1 MATYLHVKAAL
12 TALVLFSIMTATAGA
27 EQWNGPQTP
36 TGTIW
41 RPGNIALGFDP
52 AGHSGTPPA
61 LEIRRP
67 LSGTEEVLLS
77 LRSTFKE
84 ATATVLEVD
93 TKRVYMGGAATRTS
107 LVPDGV
113 FDLAV
118 GRGIAVGV
126 NSVTE
131 RLPTDYRLV
140 VGGKV
145 LAEEVRI
152 KLIKDW
158 ADYVFHPDYRLA
170 ALPEVATYIQ
180 SHQHLPDMPSAAE
193 VAATGIS
200 LGDMQAKLL
209 CKIEELTLHAI
220 EQHQTLAALRARL
233 QQLEEDRSSQQLRS
247 K

>member
-1 MATYLHVKAAL
+1 MATYIHVKAAL
-12 TALVLFSIMTATAGA
+12 TACVLLGTMAAAVQA
-27 EQWNGPQTP
+27 EQWHGPQNP
-36 TGTIW
+36 TGAIW
-41 RPGNIALGFDP
+41 RPGNVALGFEP
-52 AGHSGTPPA
+52 SGNSGPPPL

-67 LSGTEEVLLS
+67 LSGTEEVLFS
-77 LRSTFKE
+77 LRSTFRE
-84 ATATVLEVD
+84 TTATLLEVD
-93 TKRVYMGGAATRTS
+93 TKRVYIGGAATRTS

-126 NSVTE
+126 NNVTE
-131 RLPTDYRLV
+131 RLPSDYRLV

-158 ADYVFHPDYRLA
+158 ADYVFQPGYQLA
-170 ALPEVATYIQ
+170 TLPEVANYIRT
-180 SHQHLPDMPSAAE
+180 HQHLPDMPGAAE
-193 VAATGIS
+193 VAAAGLN

-209 CKIEELTLHAI
+209 RKIEELTLHAI
-220 EQHQTLAALRARL
+220 EQHQTIAALQAKL
-233 QQLEEDRSSQQLRS
+233 HQLELDRASHHAQD

>member
-1 MATYLHVKAAL
+1 MSTYIHVKPVL
-12 TALVLFSIMTATAGA
+12 TALLLFGTMATSAAA
-27 EQWNGPQTP
+27 EQWNGPRTP
-36 TGTIW
+36 TETIW
-41 RPGNIALGFDP
+41 RPGNVALGFDP
-52 AGHSGTPPA
+52 SSNSGIPPV
-61 LEIRRP
+61 LEVRRP
-67 LSGTEEVLLS
+67 LSGTEEVLFS
-77 LRSTFKE
+77 LRSTFKD

-93 TKRVYMGGAATRTS
+93 TKRVYMGGATTRTS

-131 RLPTDYRLV
+131 RLPTEYRLV

-158 ADYVFHPDYRLA
+158 ADYVLHPDYRLA
-170 ALPEVATYIQ
+170 PLPDVATYIQ
-180 SHQHLPDMPSAAE
+180 RHQHLPDMPSAAE
-193 VAATGIS
+193 VAATGVS
-200 LGDMQAKLL
+200 LGDMQARLL
-209 CKIEELTLHAI
+209 RKIEELTLHAI
-220 EQHQTLAALRARL
+220 EQHQTIAALQARL
-233 QQLEEDRSSQQLRS
+233 QQLEQSRSSQKEQH

>member
-1 MATYLHVKAAL
+1 MATYIHVKSAL
-12 TALVLFSIMTATAGA
+12 TALLLFGTMATNVAA
-27 EQWNGPQTP
+27 EQWNGPQNP
-36 TGTIW
+36 TGAIW
-41 RPGNIALGFDP
+41 RPGSIALGFDP
-52 AGHSGTPPA
+52 SGNNSTPPVF
-61 LEIRRP
+61 EIRRP
-67 LSGTEEVLLS
+67 LSGTEEVLFS

-158 ADYVFHPDYRLA
+158 ADYVFHPDYRLTT
-170 ALPEVATYIQ
+170 LPDLATYIQ
-180 SHQHLPDMPSAAE
+180 KHQHLPDMPSAAE

-209 CKIEELTLHAI
+209 RKIEELTLYAI
-220 EQHQTLAALRARL
+220 EQHQTIAALQARL
-233 QQLEEDRSSQQLRS
+233 QQLEQDRSSEHE
-247 K
+247 

>member
-1 MATYLHVKAAL
+1 MTTYINVKAAL
-12 TALVLFSIMTATAGA
+12 MTVVLLGTMTATVQA

-36 TGTIW
+36 TGAIW
-41 RPGNIALGFDP
+41 RPGTVALGFDP
-52 AGHSGTPPA
+52 SGSSGTPPL

-67 LSGTEEVLLS
+67 LSGTEEVLFS

-84 ATATVLEVD
+84 ATSTVFEVD
-93 TKRVYMGGAATRTS
+93 TKRVYIGGAATRTS

-126 NSVTE
+126 NNVTE

-170 ALPEVATYIQ
+170 TLPEVASYIQ
-180 SHQHLPDMPSAAE
+180 NHQHLPDMPSAAD
-193 VAATGIS
+193 VAATGVS

-209 CKIEELTLHAI
+209 RKIEELTLHAI
-220 EQHQTLAALRARL
+220 EQHQTIAALHARL
-233 QQLEEDRSSQQLRS
+233 QQLEQDQSSHHARN